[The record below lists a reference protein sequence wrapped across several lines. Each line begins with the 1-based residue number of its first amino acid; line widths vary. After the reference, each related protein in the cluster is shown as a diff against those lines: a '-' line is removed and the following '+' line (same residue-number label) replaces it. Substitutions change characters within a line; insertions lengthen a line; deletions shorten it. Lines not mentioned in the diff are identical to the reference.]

1 MIELLVDLKSKGFE
15 ICKLSTV
22 ATFSFFLMKVTER
35 FDPSLSLHG
44 RCEVLQIPAG
54 SHWFWFVLQIR
65 VLSIF
70 SPS

>member
-15 ICKLSTV
+15 IFKLSTV

-35 FDPSLSLHG
+35 FDPSLSLLG

-54 SHWFWFVLQIR
+54 KPSVL
-65 VLSIF
+65 VCS
-70 SPS
+70 SN